1 MSNMKKK
8 AINSLSLLM
17 FITFPNDP
25 GCQLGS
31 FKAGLTTG
39 KERKLSVAGTRY

>member
-1 MSNMKKK
+1 M
-8 AINSLSLLM
+8 L
-17 FITFPNDP
+17 ITFPNDP

-39 KERKLSVAGTRY
+39 KESFLLQELDIDVYFFRSFGNCKCE